1 MNSAKLID
9 HTLLKPESTRTQI
22 DQIIDEAKAYH
33 FKSVC
38 VNPTHVK
45 YVAERLADSD
55 VLVCTVIGFP
65 LGASTTATK
74 AFETE
79 DAIQNGADEID
90 MVINIGALK
99 DGRFDDVQQDIEAV
113 VKAAKGHTVKVI
125 IETVLLDHD
134 EIVKASELTKASG
147 GVRNL
152 EDFNKMV
159 EAGATRI
166 GASAGV
172 QIMQGLEADSD
183 Y

>member
-22 DQIIDEAKAYH
+22 DQIIDEAKAYN

-45 YVAERLADSD
+45 YAAERLADSE

-99 DGRFDDVQQDIEAV
+99 MDV
-113 VKAAKGHTVKVI
+113 
-125 IETVLLDHD
+125 LMMY
-134 EIVKASELTKASG
+134 
-147 GVRNL
+147 
-152 EDFNKMV
+152 NK
-159 EAGATRI
+159 TLKQWLKLRR
-166 GASAGV
+166 SHSK
-172 QIMQGLEADSD
+172 SD

>member
-1 MNSAKLID
+1 MKFEKYID
-9 HTLLKPESTRTQI
+9 HTLLKSESTRTQI
-22 DQIIDEAKAYH
+22 DQIIDEAKAYN

-45 YVAERLADSD
+45 YAAERLADSE

-99 DGRFDDVQQDIEAV
+99 DGRFDDVQQDIEA
-113 VKAAKGHTVKVI
+113 
-125 IETVLLDHD
+125 
-134 EIVKASELTKASG
+134 
-147 GVRNL
+147 
-152 EDFNKMV
+152 
-159 EAGATRI
+159 
-166 GASAGV
+166 
-172 QIMQGLEADSD
+172 
-183 Y
+183 